1 MGQGPVLYSFSLD
14 KRVSDVRNSGKFSD
28 SFFFFHSID
37 LFIWLTTGPGSEK
50 EYIKKKFGLFRE
62 FTLINICE

>member
-14 KRVSDVRNSGKFSD
+14 KRVSDVRKSGKFSD

-50 EYIKKKFGLFRE
+50 EYI
-62 FTLINICE
+62 